1 MKIKKVLQISKFL
14 TPPYGGIENH
24 VESLCKYLKS
34 YKPILLTSTKKQDSF
49 EINNLKSYE
58 VNLVRSYGKFLS
70 VELSPNIYFKG
81 NKMIADGKVDIVH
94 GHLPNPWVNLLIQ
107 SNTNC
112 PSLVTWHSDV
122 IRQKFSK
129 FFYNFLQKTTLKKVD
144 RIIVPSE
151 AHYNSSN
158 FLQSLKI
165 ENKISFIP
173 IGIEIDNLKKEEEI
187 DNEFIET
194 IKSKISN
201 KKVILTIGRHV
212 YYKGYEYLIK
222 SLKTV
227 DKDAILIMVGEGPL
241 TKKLK
246 YIVKTYSLESKVLM
260 LKNLKRNQLKYLY
273 KICDIFTLPSIE
285 RTEAFGI
292 VSAEAMVFK
301 KPTVVCDLKNGVN
314 DLNKNEYNSLYAKL
328 RTPDDLSDK
337 LNYLIKNEDYAKKLG
352 ENGYKHV
359 NDNYDFNKVA
369 VEIEKVYCSIL

>member
-1 MKIKKVLQISKFL
+1 MKTRNVLQISKFL
-14 TPPYGGIENH
+14 TPPYGGVENH

-34 YKPILLTSTKKQDSF
+34 YKPILLTSTKKQDPL
-49 EINNLKSYE
+49 EIKNLKNYE
-58 VNLVRSYGKFLS
+58 VDLVRSYGKFLS
-70 VELSPNIYFKG
+70 VEVSPNIFFKG
-81 NKMIADGKVDIVH
+81 KKIITDGKVDIVH
-94 GHLPNPWVNLLIQ
+94 GHLPNPWANLLIQ
-107 SNTNC
+107 SNNC

-129 FFYNFLQKTTLKKVD
+129 YFYNFLQKSTLKKVD
-144 RIIVPSE
+144 RVIIPSE
-151 AHYNSSN
+151 LHYTSSH

-173 IGIEIDNLKKEEEI
+173 IGIEIDNLKKEEQI

-194 IKSKISN
+194 IQRKISN

-222 SLKTV
+222 SLTSV

-241 TKKLK
+241 TKRLK
-246 YIVKTYSLESKVLM
+246 YLVKTYNLESKVLM

-285 RTEAFGI
+285 KTEAFGI

-314 DLNKNEYNSLYAKL
+314 DLNKNEYNSLYAEL
-328 RTPDDLSDK
+328 RSPDDLSDK

-352 ENGYKHV
+352 KNGYKHV
-359 NDNYDFNKVA
+359 TENYNFNKVA
-369 VEIEKVYCSIL
+369 VEIEKVYDSIL